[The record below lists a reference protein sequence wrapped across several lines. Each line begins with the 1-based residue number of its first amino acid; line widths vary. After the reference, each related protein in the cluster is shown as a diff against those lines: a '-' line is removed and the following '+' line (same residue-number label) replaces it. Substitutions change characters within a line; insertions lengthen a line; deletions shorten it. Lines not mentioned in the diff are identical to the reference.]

1 MPTETMDNVGLAERE
16 AAEKL
21 EKRRELMWS
30 KLHEADPDFR
40 REDAVVIFDFTLSD
54 HVTDAN
60 QNDQRVDGICVLTKD
75 ALIVYENKK
84 RAKEIKLSDAED
96 FKITAGVGSVTADC
110 KLNGDDYL
118 ICRSDASKT
127 AEYAAI
133 MKRINKFK
141 TTGTFSF
148 DYVDE
153 IVRFCEK
160 CGRPLPPGSS
170 TCPHC
175 VDKKGV
181 MKRLWDIAKPYK
193 WYLAV
198 SVVLFFAIT
207 AVNLLNPW
215 LNRVLVDDFIE
226 SKNPENVLLIN
237 FIVVIIS
244 LAGVHILAQL
254 LGMIRSRVLVIT
266 SNKIIVKLRE
276 MVFSKIQMMSISR
289 ISKRTAGE
297 LMNRVNN
304 DTSQIQ
310 NFITGLMPDLVQQ
323 SLILI
328 SVSVMLFVY
337 DWRLALLIL
346 FPAPIVAMS
355 FRKFWNYIGPMYGR
369 SWNVYSKAD
378 TTLHDI
384 FSGIRVV
391 KAFGMEKR
399 ESKRFEDASK
409 ELRDISIKNERVW
422 ATIWPWLN
430 FFMGIGEFFLLYYVG
445 NKIIGG
451 TMTLGEM
458 SQFSAYVGMI
468 YGPLRWIANLPR
480 RLVQFSTSTAKVFE
494 IIDEKIDVPDRENA
508 KDIAIKGTIDFENVS
523 FGYDEST
530 DVLKN
535 VNLHI
540 EPGEMIGIVGRS
552 GVGKSTLI
560 NLLMRMYDI
569 GEGSIK
575 VDGVDIRDLS
585 QDCLRSQIGV
595 VLQETFLFAGTIYDN
610 IAYAKPDATRDEI
623 ITAAK
628 IAGAHEFIMKLPD
641 AYNTKVGEKGHTL
654 SGGERQRVS
663 IARAL
668 LHNPRILI
676 LDEATASLDTETERQ
691 IQESLQKLIKDRT
704 TLAIAHRLSTLR
716 NATRL
721 IVLDKGTVAEVGTH
735 DELMRKKGIYYGLV
749 MAQRQMSKM
758 APKNSGKA
766 EKVS

>member
-1 MPTETMDNVGLAERE
+1 MKETNHIDADELA
-16 AAEKL
+16 L
-21 EKRRELMWS
+21 KRISDKTELMW
-30 KLHEADPDFR
+30 R
-40 REDAVVIFDFTLSD
+40 RLNSIDSSIPRENIVVIFDYTLCD
-54 HVTDAN
+54 RVTDLSIE
-60 QNDQRVDGICVLTKD
+60 QNTDGLCALTSD
-75 ALIVYENKK
+75 TLIVYNGGK
-84 RAKEIKLSDAED
+84 RVREIKLADASE
-96 FKITAGVGSVTADC
+96 FKITAGVGCVTADC
-110 KLNGDDYL
+110 VVNGEDTL
-118 ICRSDASKT
+118 ICRSDSSHT
-127 AEYAAI
+127 SEYGAI
-133 MKRINKFK
+133 MKRINKYK
-141 TTGTFSF
+141 ETGEFSF
-148 DYVDE
+148 EYIND

-170 TCPHC
+170 VCPHC
-175 VDKKGV
+175 VDKKGI

-193 WYLAV
+193 WYLAI
-198 SVVLFFAIT
+198 SILLFFIIT
-207 AVNLLNPW
+207 GVNLITPMI
-215 LNRVLVDDFIE
+215 NRILVDDFIK
-226 SKNPENVLLIN
+226 SPTPENVVLYQFVI
-237 FIVVIIS
+237 VIIS
-244 LAGVHILAQL
+244 LAMVNVVSNILSA
-254 LGMIRSRVLVIT
+254 IRSRVLVST
-266 SNKIIVKLRE
+266 SNKVIIKLRE
-276 MVFSKIQMMSISR
+276 MVFGKIQQMSISR

-304 DTSQIQ
+304 DTAQIK
-310 NFITGLMPDLVQQ
+310 NFITGTLPDIVQQ

-328 SVSVMLFVY
+328 SVAIMLFVH
-337 DWRLALLIL
+337 DWKLALLII
-346 FPAPIVAMS
+346 FPAPLVSIS
-355 FRKFWNYIGPMYGR
+355 FRCFWRFMRRIYDK
-369 SWNVYSKAD
+369 SWHIYSKGD

-391 KAFGMEKR
+391 KAFGMEAR
-399 ESKRFEDASK
+399 EAKRFDDIAK
-409 ELRDISIKNERVW
+409 AHRDITIKAERFW
-422 ATIWPWLN
+422 ASIWPWLN

-458 SQFSAYVGMI
+458 AQFSAYVGMI

-480 RLVQFSTSTAKVFE
+480 QLVQFMTSTAKVFE

-508 KDIAIKGTIDFENVS
+508 QDITIKGTIDFENVS
-523 FGYDEST
+523 FGYDETT
-530 DVLKN
+530 DVIKK

-540 EPGEMIGIVGRS
+540 EPGEMIGIVGKS

-569 GEGSIK
+569 GDGSIK
-575 VDGVDIRDLS
+575 VDGIDIRDLS

-610 IAYAKPDATRDEI
+610 IAYAKPNATRDEI

-721 IVLDKGTVAEVGTH
+721 IVIDKGTIAEVGTH

-758 APKNSGKA
+758 APKNAKQTSA
-766 EKVS
+766 

>member
-1 MPTETMDNVGLAERE
+1 MESIQTQAELEEKLAAER
-16 AAEKL
+16 L
-21 EKRRELMWS
+21 ERKKEQMWQR
-30 KLHEADPDFR
+30 LHSVDPSLSPDGIIT
-40 REDAVVIFDFTLSD
+40 IFDFTLSD
-54 HVTDAN
+54 HVTAEN
-60 QNDQRVDGICVLTKD
+60 KLDQRVDGLCALTKE
-75 ALIVYENKK
+75 ALLVYENGK
-84 RAKEIKLSDAED
+84 RTKEIKLSEADE

-110 KLNGDDYL
+110 ILNGSDYL
-118 ICRSDASKT
+118 ICRSDSSRT
-127 AEYAAI
+127 AEYAAV

-141 TTGTFSF
+141 KTGEFSF
-148 DYVDE
+148 DYMKDLT
-153 IVRFCEK
+153 RFCEK

-170 TCPHC
+170 VCPHC

-181 MKRLWDIAKPYK
+181 MKRLWQIALPYK

-207 AVNLLNPW
+207 GVNLLTPYI
-215 LNRVLVDDFIE
+215 NRILVDDFIKTE
-226 SKNPENVLLIN
+226 SPESVLLWQ
-237 FIVVIIS
+237 FALVIIS
-244 LAGVHILAQL
+244 LAAVHIVSQL
-254 LGMIRSRVLVIT
+254 FGIVRSRVLVIT
-266 SNKIIVKLRE
+266 SNKVIVKLRE
-276 MVFSKIQMMSISR
+276 MVFSKIQQMSISR

-297 LMNRVNN
+297 LMNRVNG

-346 FPAPIVAMS
+346 FPAPLVAMS
-355 FRKFWNYIGPMYGR
+355 FKYFWGFIHPLYGR
-369 SWNVYSKAD
+369 SWNIYSKSN
-378 TTLHDI
+378 TILHDI

-399 ESKRFEDASK
+399 ESDRFDEVSQ
-409 ELRDISIKNERVW
+409 EYRDITIRNERIW

-430 FFMGIGEFFLLYYVG
+430 FFMGIGEFFLLFYVG
-445 NKIIGG
+445 NRIIGG

-468 YGPLRWIANLPR
+468 YGPLRWVANLPR
-480 RLVQFSTSTAKVFE
+480 RLVQFTTSTAKVFE
-494 IIDEKIDVPDRENA
+494 IIDEKIDVPDREDA
-508 KDIAIKGTIDFENVS
+508 KTIAIKGTIDVENVA

-540 EPGEMIGIVGRS
+540 EPGEMIGIVGKS

-575 VDGVDIRDLS
+575 VDGIDIRDLS

-610 IAYAKPDATRDEI
+610 IAYAKPTATRDEI

-654 SGGERQRVS
+654 SGGERQRIS

-735 DELMRKKGIYYGLV
+735 DELMRKRGIYYGLV

-758 APKNSGKA
+758 APKNSA
-766 EKVS
+766 KVS

>member
-1 MPTETMDNVGLAERE
+1 MDTNQAALAEAAVAERIEARLSKMRE
-16 AAEKL
+16 RISAVAP
-21 EKRRELMWS
+21 ELD
-30 KLHEADPDFR
+30 LDEL
-40 REDAVVIFDFTLSD
+40 VVGFDFNLKDRISD
-54 HVTDAN
+54 EASRI
-60 QNDQRVDGICVLTKD
+60 DQRTDGIVAVMRDKL
-75 ALIVYENKK
+75 LVYENGKLT
-84 RAKEIKLSDAED
+84 KELELKDCSD

-110 KLNGDDYL
+110 RYNGEEYL
-118 ICRSDASKT
+118 ICRSDSSKT
-127 AEYAAI
+127 GEYGAT
-133 MKRINKFK
+133 MKRINKFLESGEYK
-141 TTGTFSF
+141 T
-148 DYVDE
+148 DYMGDLN
-153 IVRFCEK
+153 RFCEK
-160 CGRPLPPGSS
+160 CGRPFPPGSS
-170 TCPHC
+170 VCPRC

-181 MKRLWDIAKPYK
+181 MKRLWQIALPYK
-193 WYLAV
+193 WYLFA
-198 SVVLFFAIT
+198 SIVLFFAIT
-207 AVNLLNPW
+207 GVNLLNPQI
-215 LNRVLVDDFIE
+215 NRILVDDFIKSE
-226 SKNPENVLLIN
+226 TPDEIKLSHFVI
-237 FIVVIIS
+237 VIIS
-244 LAGVHILAQL
+244 LASVQIVTQVLSI
-254 LGMIRSRVLVIT
+254 IRSRVLVKT
-266 SNKIIVKLRE
+266 SNKVIIRLRE
-276 MVFSKIQMMSISR
+276 MVFDKIQQMSIAR

-304 DTSQIQ
+304 DTGQIQ
-310 NFITGLMPDLVQQ
+310 NFITGTMPDLVQQ

-328 SVSVMLFVY
+328 SVSIMLFVY

-346 FPAPIVAMS
+346 FPAPFISIA
-355 FRKFWNYIGPMYGR
+355 FRRFWEFMHPMYHK
-369 SWNVYSKAD
+369 SWQVESRAS
-378 TTLHDI
+378 TILHDI

-399 ESKRFEDASK
+399 ESKRFEDVSA
-409 ELRDISIKNERVW
+409 EYRDITIRNERVW
-422 ATIWPWLN
+422 ATAWPWLN

-458 SQFSAYVGMI
+458 AQFSAYVGMI

-480 RLVQFSTSTAKVFE
+480 RLVHFATATAKVFE
-494 IIDEKIDVPDRENA
+494 IIDEKIDVPDREDA
-508 KDIAIKGTIDFENVS
+508 KHIDIKGTIDFENVS
-523 FGYDEST
+523 FGYDETT

-535 VNLHI
+535 VSLHI
-540 EPGEMIGIVGRS
+540 EPGEMIGIVGKS

-575 VDGVDIRDLS
+575 VDGIDIRDLS

-721 IVLDKGTVAEVGTH
+721 IVLDKGTIAEVGSH
-735 DELMRKKGIYYGLV
+735 NELMKKKGIYYGLV
-749 MAQRQMSKM
+749 MAQRQMSRM
-758 APKNSGKA
+758 AKT
-766 EKVS
+766 EKG